1 MLIDIFA
8 SIQETGDA
16 ARQLLEQAAAAPV
29 VPKPTSLSVWDLIK
43 LGGWYIMGPLA
54 LMSLVAVYVLIER
67 VLALNN
73 ARKLDRDFMPKVRD
87 YVHEGKLDSARNLC
101 ANSRSPIARV
111 IEKGI
116 TRIGSPMKEV
126 ESAMEGAGRMV
137 VSRLER
143 GIGLLSL
150 FAKLAP
156 MFGFIGTIIGV
167 INIFYRISLTD
178 NISVGDISEGLY
190 QKMVTSAAGLIVGII
205 SFTAYYVVNHLVE
218 RVVEKIDGTGQEF
231 LDLLREPQKA

>member
-16 ARQLLEQAAAAPV
+16 ARQLLEQAATTPDL
-29 VPKPTSLSVWDLIK
+29 PKPTSLSVWDLIK

>member
-1 MLIDIFA
+1 MLIDLLA
-8 SIQETGDA
+8 SIQEPVEAG
-16 ARQLLEQAAAAPV
+16 RQLLEQAAAV
-29 VPKPTSLSVWDLIK
+29 VPPKPPSLSVWDLIK

-54 LMSLVAVYVLIER
+54 LMSLIAVYVLIER
-67 VLALNN
+67 VLALTN
-73 ARKLDRDFMPKVRD
+73 ARKLDKDFMPKVRD
-87 YVHEGKLDSARNLC
+87 YIHEGKLDSARNLC
-101 ANSRSPIARV
+101 ANSSSPIARV
-111 IEKGI
+111 VEKGI
-116 TRIGSPMKEV
+116 MRIGSPIKEV

-205 SFTAYYVVNHLVE
+205 SFTAYFVVNHLVE
-218 RVVEKIDGTGQEF
+218 RVVEKIDGTGQDF
-231 LDLLREPQKA
+231 LDLLREPQKS

>member
-16 ARQLLEQAAAAPV
+16 ARQLLEQAAATPV